1 MPSPSTSPR
10 ESTPLPPP
18 KLYDIRE
25 APTYTTSS
33 ETTWNDTYKNSSE
46 IAIVIDNGSSQ
57 TRAGFSHDPLPRLTC
72 PPMVSKYRD
81 RKAQKTY
88 TVVGNDVFAD
98 PNSRGQAKNPFDSN
112 VVSNFDQM
120 ETLLDYCFINL
131 GVGEEGGGG
140 VGHPVVMTEAVCVP
154 GYNRKMMSEL
164 LFECYNAPSVIFG
177 IDSLFSYD
185 YNNGKTGLVLSTGH
199 TATHLIPVVDGKGLV
214 NLSTRLNWGGSQSA
228 DYMLKLIQLKYPG
241 FPAKIQSWQ
250 AEALMKDHCYVSS
263 DYKEEVA
270 NYLKPEILLEKD
282 RIIQFPFTETVKVE
296 KSQEELDR
304 IAERRKESGRK
315 LQEQAAKARL
325 EKLIKK
331 EQELAFLKTLQAR
344 QETDSKRDFKRL
356 LEQNDF
362 RDEAAL
368 EKSVRELDK
377 TIRRARKQDVGAEED
392 AANSAPPSF
401 PLLDIPDE
409 ELSDDSKKMKRHQKL
424 MKSNHEARLR
434 AKAEKEAE
442 RQRQE
447 DLEREDAAKREADL
461 PAWLST
467 RHAART
473 AVLTKIKDRTRLRN
487 ELLDRKS
494 LASQMRMKSIANLA
508 SDSPPSK
515 KRRRGGGGAPG
526 TSSGPGGGGG
536 GAIDDD
542 NFGANDDDW
551 SVYRNITLGTNSDED
566 EEDNELAKELKAIE
580 DQLLLHDP
588 HFDRN
593 DTHEAKSDW
602 RASLLH
608 AFTRGVRE
616 HDVDDQ
622 AQGCQIHLN
631 VERIRVPEVFF
642 QPGMA
647 GLDQAG
653 VVEIAGDILLQ
664 RVADERARES
674 VLRDVFLTG
683 GAVAFEGFDER
694 VQREVRGIIP
704 AGSELRVRRAGNVV
718 LDAWRGAAK
727 FAQGEGAGKGGG
739 WVTKGMWEEAGRE
752 YILEHRLGNAF

>member
-1 MPSPSTSPR
+1 
-10 ESTPLPPP
+10 
-18 KLYDIRE
+18 
-25 APTYTTSS
+25 
-33 ETTWNDTYKNSSE
+33 
-46 IAIVIDNGSSQ
+46 
-57 TRAGFSHDPLPRLTC
+57 
-72 PPMVSKYRD
+72 MVSKYRD

-140 VGHPVVMTEAVCVP
+140 VGHSVVMTEAVCIP

-164 LFECYNAPSVIFG
+164 LFECYNTPSVIFG

-185 YNNGKTGLVLSTGH
+185 YNDGKTGLVLSAGH
-199 TATHLIPVVDGKGLV
+199 TATHLIPVLDGKGLV
-214 NLSTRLNWGGSQSA
+214 NLSTRLNWGGYQSA

-282 RIIQFPFTETVKVE
+282 RIIQFPFTETIKVE

-315 LQEQAAKARL
+315 LQEQAAKVRL

-368 EKSVRELDK
+368 EKSIRELDK

-392 AANSAPPSF
+392 AANSSPPSF

-467 RHAART
+467 RHAARA

-487 ELLDRKS
+487 ELSDRKS

-526 TSSGPGGGGG
+526 SSGGGG

-593 DTHEAKSDW
+593 DTQEAKSDW

-608 AFTRGVRE
+608 AFTHGVRE
-616 HDVDDQ
+616 HDLDDQ

-653 VVEIAGDILLQ
+653 VIEIAGDILLQ
-664 RVADERARES
+664 RVADEQVRERM
-674 VLRDVFLTG
+674 LRDVFLTG

-694 VQREVRGIIP
+694 VRKEVRGIIP
-704 AGSELRVRRAGNVV
+704 AGSVLRG
-718 LDAWRGAAK
+718 
-727 FAQGEGAGKGGG
+727 GGG
-739 WVTKGMWEEAGRE
+739 WVTRGMWEEAGGE

>member
-1 MPSPSTSPR
+1 
-10 ESTPLPPP
+10 
-18 KLYDIRE
+18 
-25 APTYTTSS
+25 
-33 ETTWNDTYKNSSE
+33 
-46 IAIVIDNGSSQ
+46 
-57 TRAGFSHDPLPRLTC
+57 
-72 PPMVSKYRD
+72 
-81 RKAQKTY
+81 
-88 TVVGNDVFAD
+88 
-98 PNSRGQAKNPFDSN
+98 
-112 VVSNFDQM
+112 
-120 ETLLDYCFINL
+120 
-131 GVGEEGGGG
+131 
-140 VGHPVVMTEAVCVP
+140 
-154 GYNRKMMSEL
+154 MSEL

-185 YNNGKTGLVLSTGH
+185 YNNGKTGLVLSAGH

-214 NLSTRLNWGGSQSA
+214 NLSTRLNWGGSQST

-263 DYKEEVA
+263 HYKEEVA
-270 NYLKPEILLEKD
+270 SYLKPETLLEKD
-282 RIIQFPFTETVKVE
+282 RIIQFPFTETIKVE

-315 LQEQAAKARL
+315 LQEQAAKVRL

-368 EKSVRELDK
+368 EKSIRELDK

-447 DLEREDAAKREADL
+447 DLERADAAKREADL

-467 RHAART
+467 RHAARA

-487 ELLDRKS
+487 ELSDRKS

-515 KRRRGGGGAPG
+515 KRRRGAGGAPG
-526 TSSGPGGGGG
+526 ASGGPGGGGG
-536 GAIDDD
+536 GDDD

-593 DTHEAKSDW
+593 DTQEAKSDW

-616 HDVDDQ
+616 HDPEDQ
-622 AQGCQIHLN
+622 AQGSQIHLN
-631 VERIRVPEVFF
+631 IERIRVPEVIL

-653 VVEIAGDILLQ
+653 VIEIAGDILLQ
-664 RVADERARES
+664 RIADERVRER
-674 VLRDVFLTG
+674 VLKDVFLTG

-694 VQREVRGIIP
+694 VRREVQEIIP

-727 FAQGEGAGKGGG
+727 FAKEETGRKEGVQ
-739 WVTKGMWEEAGRE
+739 WVTKGMWEEAGGE
-752 YILEHRLGNAF
+752 YILVRPFLSFPFPLAIHTTITHRNLID

>member
-1 MPSPSTSPR
+1 MPSPSTSPP
-10 ESTPLPPP
+10 EPAPLPPP

-25 APTYTTSS
+25 APTYATSS
-33 ETTWNDTYKNSSE
+33 TTTWDDSYKNNSE
-46 IAIVIDNGSSQ
+46 IAIVIDNGSWQ
-57 TRAGFSHDPLPRLTC
+57 TRAGFSHDHLPRLTC

-98 PNSRGQAKNPFDSN
+98 PNSRGQAKTPFDSN

-120 ETLLDYCFINL
+120 ETLLDYCFIKL
-131 GVGEEGGGG
+131 GVGEGGGG

-185 YNNGKTGLVLSTGH
+185 YNNGKTGLVMSAGH
-199 TATHLIPVVDGKGLV
+199 TATHLIPMVDGKGLV

-241 FPAKIQSWQ
+241 FPAKLQSWQ
-250 AEALMKDHCYVSS
+250 AEALMKDHCYVSPN
-263 DYKEEVA
+263 YKEEVA
-270 NYLKPEILLEKD
+270 NYLRPETLLEKD
-282 RIIQFPFTETVKVE
+282 RIIQFPFTETIKVE

-315 LQEQAAKARL
+315 LQEQAAKVRL

-344 QETDSKRDFKRL
+344 QESDSKRDFKRL

-368 EKSVRELDK
+368 EKSIRELDK
-377 TIRRARKQDVGAEED
+377 TIRRARKQDVGPEDD
-392 AANSAPPSF
+392 AANNAPPTF

-447 DLEREDAAKREADL
+447 DLERADAAKREADL

-467 RHAART
+467 RHAARA

-487 ELLDRKS
+487 ELSDRKS

-515 KRRRGGGGAPG
+515 KRRRGPNVPGSGATGGGG
-526 TSSGPGGGGG
+526 NGGGGG
-536 GAIDDD
+536 DDD

-551 SVYRNITLGTNSDED
+551 SVYRNITMGTNSDED
-566 EEDNELAKELKAIE
+566 EEDNELAKELKVIE

-588 HFDRN
+588 DFDRN
-593 DTHEAKSDW
+593 DTQEAKSDW
-602 RASLLH
+602 RSSLLH
-608 AFTRGVRE
+608 AFTRGARE

-622 AQGCQIHLN
+622 AQANQIHLN
-631 VERIRVPEVFF
+631 MERIRVPEVTF

-653 VVEIAGDILLQ
+653 VIEIAGDILL
-664 RVADERARES
+664 ERISDQSVRENI
-674 VLRDVFLTG
+674 LKDIFLTG
-683 GAVAFEGFDER
+683 GGVAFKGFDER
-694 VQREVRGIIP
+694 VRREMREITP
-704 AGSELRVRRAGNVV
+704 AGSEIRVRRAGNVL
-718 LDAWRGAAK
+718 LDAWCGAAR
-727 FAQGEGAGKGGG
+727 FAKMEKGG
-739 WVTKGMWEEAGRE
+739 WVTRGMWEEAGGE